1 MSRLLFAM
9 PLLIF
14 GIVAG
19 YFFVQL
25 GEDPSI
31 LPSAL
36 IDKPVPAF
44 ETEALLAE
52 KPGLATDDFKTGKV
66 VLVNIWASWCIP
78 CRAEH
83 PLVTR
88 LAEDEGMTIYAINYK
103 DTRDAATAWL
113 DELGDPYDRIG
124 FDRSG
129 RAGIEWG
136 VYGVPE
142 TYVIDGE
149 GRIRWKKVGPLT
161 PQLVEEDL
169 KPLLAELQQ

>member
-1 MSRLLFAM
+1 MSRILFAL

-14 GIVAG
+14 GVVAG

-25 GEDPSI
+25 GEDPSV

-44 ETEALLAE
+44 ETEALLEE
-52 KPGLATDDFKTGKV
+52 KPGLATNDFQTGNV
-66 VLVNIWASWCIP
+66 VLVNIWASWCVP

-88 LAEDEGMTIYAINYK
+88 LAEDDDVTIYAINYK
-103 DTRDAATAWL
+103 DNRQAAKDWL

-124 FDRSG
+124 FDESG

-161 PQLVEEDL
+161 PQLVEEEL
-169 KPLLAELQQ
+169 KPLLAELQ

>member
-1 MSRLLFAM
+1 MSRLLFAL

-14 GIVAG
+14 GVVAG

-25 GEDPSI
+25 GKDPSI

-36 IDKPVPAF
+36 IDKPVPSF
-44 ETEALLAE
+44 ETGALLE
-52 KPGLATDDFKTGKV
+52 GKPGLATADFKTGKV

-88 LAEDEGMTIYAINYK
+88 LAKDDGMTIYAINYK
-103 DTRDAATAWL
+103 DTREAATAWL
-113 DELGDPYDRIG
+113 NELGDPYQRIG
-124 FDRSG
+124 FDQSG

-149 GRIRWKKVGPLT
+149 GRIRWKRVGPMT
-161 PQLVEEDL
+161 PELVEDEL
-169 KPLLAELQQ
+169 KPLLADLQQ

>member
-1 MSRLLFAM
+1 MSRILFVL
-9 PLLIF
+9 PLLVF

-31 LPSAL
+31 VPSAL
-36 IDKPVPAF
+36 IDKPVPDF
-44 ETEALLAE
+44 DTGPLLAD
-52 KPGLATDDFKTGKV
+52 KPGLATEDFRTGDV

-83 PLVTR
+83 PLITR

-103 DTRDAATAWL
+103 DKREDAIGWL
-113 DELGDPYDRIG
+113 QELGDPYSRIG
-124 FDRSG
+124 FDESG

-149 GRIRWKKVGPLT
+149 GRIRWKRVGPMT
-161 PQLVEEDL
+161 PQLVEDEL
-169 KPLLAELQQ
+169 KPLLAKLQ